1 MKLTHHTKHPC
12 RTLKEKLVWTD
23 PLATYGSSTRGG
35 RLSVF
40 CKCSPFTSANP
51 RRREM
56 TRNTPIDAILNV
68 EENTCD
74 MGVSGLQLCERRA
87 WKHLGYQTMLLEG
100 GSGRGE
106 DFLQVGRCKWCFVF
120 CKAITSL
127 SNWVATRG
135 LIGRNLCFDENM
147 QTRLWPS
154 RFGRI
159 FDNYL
164 KTTTNDF
171 FLVYI

>member
-74 MGVSGLQLCERRA
+74 MGVSGLQLWTSCMETSWVTNNASR
-87 WKHLGYQTMLLEG
+87 G
-100 GSGRGE
+100 GKRSRGGFSSGWALQIVFC
-106 DFLQVGRCKWCFVF
+106 FLQGNYFIELLSCYTRSHWTKLVF
-120 CKAITSL
+120 RWKYVNKVVT
-127 SNWVATRG
+127 
-135 LIGRNLCFDENM
+135 F
-147 QTRLWPS
+147 
-154 RFGRI
+154 
-159 FDNYL
+159 
-164 KTTTNDF
+164 
-171 FLVYI
+171 

>member
-23 PLATYGSSTRGG
+23 SLATYGSSTRGG

-74 MGVSGLQLCERRA
+74 MGVSGLQLWTSCMETPWVPNNCFSR
-87 WKHLGYQTMLLEG
+87 G

-147 QTRLWPS
+147 
-154 RFGRI
+154 
-159 FDNYL
+159 
-164 KTTTNDF
+164 
-171 FLVYI
+171 